1 MGATGVGKSRAVNFL
16 YKKSVAKSEK
26 QWDPVTTALN
36 TYTGIVGDK
45 RVSITDSIGFLG
57 LSRIL
62 ATQDKKELSLPDDDS
77 LLDMPEDH
85 TAIGFVSGSE
95 RFRIGDSDLLNEL
108 LKEGDAIP
116 YVFLIFTRAKDYGE
130 TEEDQRKEIESRLSN
145 TESPCGHLFQT
156 VLKRSGNR
164 YMLLESVGSMPA
176 GYHERKS
183 QELIQIVQEIKNKT
197 REGYCNAVHVMG
209 KITREL
215 KAGQRTTL
223 NMEECLGA
231 LSLALKSLLKK
242 VWEGIV
248 NNKEM
253 LIIAVLVIV
262 VVIIIGYVYLA
273 TPVVNIASSA
283 LASLMEAAKVKIT
296 EVVSKIAALAYSKI
310 VALLELAFNYFKQYC
325 TIPNLIAAYEKV
337 MSWLIPLLTK
347 SYKILTFAL
356 KFVVP
361 NDIQG
366 PTASSFV
373 LSLI

>member
-1 MGATGVGKSRAVNFL
+1 MGATGAGKSRAVNFL
-16 YKKSVAKSEK
+16 YKKSVTKSEK
-26 QWDPVTTALN
+26 LWDPVTTALN

-62 ATQDKKELSLPDDDS
+62 ATQDKKELSLPDADS

-85 TAIGFVSGSE
+85 TAIGFVRGSE
-95 RFRIGDSDLLNEL
+95 RFRTGDSNLLNEL

-116 YVFLIFTRAKDYGE
+116 YVFLIFTHAKYYGE

-145 TESPCGHLFQT
+145 TESPSGHLFQT

-164 YMLLESVGSMPA
+164 YMLLESVDSMPA

-215 KAGQRTTL
+215 EAGQRNITTL

-262 VVIIIGYVYLA
+262 VVIIIGYVCLA

-361 NDIQG
+361 NDI
-366 PTASSFV
+366 
-373 LSLI
+373 